1 MTNIATNAWRI
12 GVLGLLVA
20 LIPLGIFWNR
30 AQPSADPEAMLDV
43 SVWLKTISH
52 VRVDAVGDSVWEA
65 ASGSGFLVS
74 SQRCEVWTSHHV
86 IANAAIIEVYPRHWS
101 DSSGIPASIVNSN
114 PRTDIAILRMQ
125 HCDGIRQA
133 RLGDSDT
140 LRAGDEVYAVGNP
153 LGLNPNSIS
162 RGIVSHTRRIANG
175 ALPYLQT
182 DATINQGN
190 SGGALFN
197 RSGEIVGVSTA
208 IVSSKNGNNTG
219 ISYAL
224 PINLVKQ
231 ETQLLYDGPPSWG
244 DAGINNIVTLLS
256 PDEATV
262 FRVPKGHAALI
273 LTETPSEGPGAG
285 KLLARDAIYQMDNT
299 PITTASQALQFIASH
314 HAEDTLTFHLIRAG
328 EPKLVAITLTDGW
341 KAGESPAAEYYKG
354 HLGMTLEMWRND
366 DPTRPRFETPV
377 ITKVQSLGPAHM
389 AYIASS
395 QKTVARNGPIVFPL
409 QLDIKTITGAV
420 YEGTYY
426 PVTSIEALEELA
438 HTAFESNLPLLL
450 EIETWAR
457 ASPMGLEEPFQR
469 RNTFFHKVTPVLTT
483 AYQPDLVPVSAE
495 YTKGGDQIATEQ
507 VASFDA
513 LENL

>member
-1 MTNIATNAWRI
+1 MTNKVKTAWRI

-20 LIPLGIFWNR
+20 LIPLGIYWNR
-30 AQPSADPEAMLDV
+30 AQQRFDPEAMLDV

-86 IANAAIIEVYPRHWS
+86 IANAAVIEVYPRHWS
-101 DSSGIPASIVNSN
+101 DSSGIPATVVNSN
-114 PRTDIAILRMQ
+114 PRTDIAILRLPN
-125 HCDGIRQA
+125 CDGIRRA
-133 RLGDSDT
+133 RLGNSDT

-162 RGIVSHTRRIANG
+162 RGIVSHTKRIANG

-182 DATINQGN
+182 DATIAQGN

-197 RSGEIVGVSTA
+197 RSGEVIGVSTA
-208 IVSSKNGNNTG
+208 IVANRNGNNTG
-219 ISYAL
+219 INYAL
-224 PINLVKQ
+224 PINLVKK
-231 ETQLLYDGPPSWG
+231 ETQLLRDGPPSWG
-244 DAGINNIVTLLS
+244 DAGINNIVTLLT

-273 LTETPSEGPGAG
+273 LTETPTEGPGAG
-285 KLLARDAIYQMDNT
+285 KLLARDVIYQMDNT
-299 PITTASQALQFIASH
+299 PITTASQALQFICNH
-314 HAEDTLTFHLIRAG
+314 NPDDTIIFNLIRAG
-328 EPKLVAITLTDGW
+328 ETKLVAITLTDGW

-354 HLGMTLEMWRND
+354 HLGMTVEMWRD
-366 DPTRPRFETPV
+366 EDPTRPQFKTPV

-420 YEGTYY
+420 YDGTYF
-426 PVTSIEALEELA
+426 PVTDVEALEELA
-438 HTAFESNLPLLL
+438 NTAFESNLPLLL

-457 ASPMGLEEPFQR
+457 SSPMGLDEPFQR
-469 RNTFFHKVTPVLTT
+469 HNTLFHRVTPALTS
-483 AYQPDLVPVSAE
+483 ASVPDTVQTGAE
-495 YTKGGDQIATEQ
+495 YTKQNDQTTTKQ
-507 VASFDA
+507 VASFDT
-513 LENL
+513 LGNL

>member
-1 MTNIATNAWRI
+1 MTNKAKTAWRI

-20 LIPLGIFWNR
+20 LIPLGIYWNR
-30 AQPSADPEAMLDV
+30 AQQRFDPEAMLDV
-43 SVWLKTISH
+43 SVWLKTVSH

-86 IANAAIIEVYPRHWS
+86 IANAAVIEVYPRHWS

-162 RGIVSHTRRIANG
+162 RGIVSHTKRIVNG
-175 ALPYLQT
+175 AMPYIQT

-197 RSGEIVGVSTA
+197 RSGEVVGVSTA
-208 IVSSKNGNNTG
+208 IVANSNGNNTG

-224 PINLVKQ
+224 PVNLLKK
-231 ETQLLYDGPPSWG
+231 ETRLLHNGPPSWG
-244 DAGINNIVTLLS
+244 DAGINNIVTLLT

-262 FRVPKGHAALI
+262 FRVPDGHAALI
-273 LTETPSEGPGAG
+273 LTETPTEGPGAG
-285 KLLARDAIYQMDNT
+285 KLLARDVIYQMDDT
-299 PITTASQALQFIASH
+299 PITSASQATQFISTH
-314 HAEDTLTFHLIRAG
+314 NPDDTITFHLIRAG
-328 EPKLVAITLTDGW
+328 EAKLVDITLCDGW
-341 KAGESPAAEYYKG
+341 KAGESPVAEYYTG
-354 HLGMTLEMWRND
+354 LLGMTLEMWRNE
-366 DPTRPRFETPV
+366 DPTRPQLETPV

-395 QKTVARNGPIVFPL
+395 QKTVARNGPMVFPL

-420 YEGTYY
+420 YDGTYY
-426 PVTSIEALEELA
+426 PLTGVEALEELA
-438 HTAFESNLPLLL
+438 NTAFESKLPLLL
-450 EIETWAR
+450 EIEIWAR
-457 ASPMGLEEPFQR
+457 SSPMGLEEPFQR
-469 RNTFFHKVTPVLTT
+469 RNTLFHKVVPALTT
-483 AYQPDLVPVSAE
+483 AAKPDVVPISVE
-495 YTKGGDQIATEQ
+495 FTKQHDPTTANQ

-513 LENL
+513 PGNL

>member
-1 MTNIATNAWRI
+1 MTNKAKIAWRI

-20 LIPLGIFWNR
+20 MIPIGLYWHR
-30 AQPSADPEAMLDV
+30 AQQRFDPEAMLDV

-86 IANAAIIEVYPRHWS
+86 IANAAVIEIYPRHWT
-101 DSSGIPASIVNSN
+101 DSSGIPASVVNSN

-125 HCDGIRQA
+125 HCDSVRQA
-133 RLGDSDT
+133 RLGDSDA

-162 RGIVSHTRRIANG
+162 RGIVSHTNRIANG

-182 DATINQGN
+182 DAAIIQGN

-197 RSGEIVGVSTA
+197 RSGEVVGVSTA
-208 IVSSKNGNNTG
+208 VVSNRNGNNTG

-224 PINLVKQ
+224 PINLVKK
-231 ETQLLYDGPPSWG
+231 ETQLLHDGPPSWG
-244 DAGINNIVTLLS
+244 DAGINDIVTLLT
-256 PDEATV
+256 PDEATM
-262 FRVPKGHAALI
+262 FRVPEGHAALI
-273 LTETPSEGPGAG
+273 LTETPTEGPGAG
-285 KLLARDAIYQMDNT
+285 KLFARDVIYQMDNT
-299 PITTASQALQFIASH
+299 AITTASQAMQFISSH
-314 HAEDTLTFHLIRAG
+314 HPDDTITLHLIRAG
-328 EPKLVAITLTDGW
+328 ETKRIAITLADGW
-341 KAGESPAAEYYKG
+341 QAGESPAAEYYQG
-354 HLGMTLEMWRND
+354 HLGMTLEMWRNEE
-366 DPTRPRFETPV
+366 PTRPRFDTPV

-395 QKTVARNGPIVFPL
+395 QKTVVRNGPIVIPL

-420 YEGTYY
+420 YNGTYHA
-426 PVTSIEALEELA
+426 VTGVEALDELA
-438 HTAFESNLPLLL
+438 NAAFESKLPLLL

-457 ASPMGLEEPFQR
+457 PTPMGLEEPFQR
-469 RNTFFHKVTPVLTT
+469 RSTLFHKVTPALTT
-483 AYQPDLVPVSAE
+483 LAVCR
-495 YTKGGDQIATEQ
+495 T
-507 VASFDA
+507 
-513 LENL
+513 